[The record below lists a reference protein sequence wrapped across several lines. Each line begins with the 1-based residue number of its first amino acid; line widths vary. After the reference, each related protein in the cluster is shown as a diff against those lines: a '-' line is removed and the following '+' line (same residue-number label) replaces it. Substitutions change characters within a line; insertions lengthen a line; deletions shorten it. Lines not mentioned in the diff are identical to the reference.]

1 MICFIISD
9 ILGDGTIHPVDLIK
23 GPAFLIGYNAN
34 ELGRLNRRLRFE
46 GRYLADNFPSELEKI
61 LKRIKFL
68 RKKIQLQERKTS
80 QKEVQVSIDD
90 VKLVI
95 KISYENKLSF
105 ILIYY

>member
-68 RKKIQLQERKTS
+68 REKNTITREENES
-80 QKEVQVSIDD
+80 QRGSSIDRRC
-90 VKLVI
+90 
-95 KISYENKLSF
+95 KISNKNF
-105 ILIYY
+105 I

>member
-1 MICFIISD
+1 MSCSFHDSFYCFVSD

-46 GRYLADNFPSELEKI
+46 GRYLADNFPSQLEKI

-68 RKKIQLQERKTS
+68 RKKYNYKRGKRVRKRF
-80 QKEVQVSIDD
+80 K
-90 VKLVI
+90 
-95 KISYENKLSF
+95 YR
-105 ILIYY
+105 

>member
-68 RKKIQLQERKTS
+68 RKKNTITREENESERGS
-80 QKEVQVSIDD
+80 SIDR
-90 VKLVI
+90 
-95 KISYENKLSF
+95 
-105 ILIYY
+105 